1 MNFID
6 NAKLQ
11 FRSAFNTIF
20 NKKPSQ
26 EIQLI
31 QREDLVG
38 FSNPISSYKGPAIGN
53 ALIRRIIDCIAS
65 YGARI
70 KIQHV
75 VNQNGKID
83 ILEDNIHVLCNLAP
97 NELMTA
103 HDFWYRVIAQL
114 YITNNA
120 FIYPK
125 YDNRGQLIAL
135 YPLDYHSCEWK
146 EDKKGNV
153 YVDFQFSKQRL
164 KLPYEMLIHLRRQFM
179 DKPLSGEDQT
189 VQMVDLINQ
198 AEILTQAR
206 ENIIRANGTA
216 QFILQSNVGAKQED
230 IDKAVEKFVNSYG
243 YKNKIAAIDN
253 KFTITP
259 VKSQL
264 TAVTQEEIDAA
275 KEEICSY
282 FGVSQA
288 ILNGDFT
295 REQFEAFSRTI
306 IEPLCLQIEQVLT
319 IRLLSKQKIN
329 SGHSIRCIDGTLQQ
343 MSIADKTNL
352 IEKVLTN
359 GAISVNE
366 ARQILGLDIRP
377 EEEANTLRVS
387 LNQVNLQSATKYQ
400 LSRAGIKVEEQEKID
415 SLHNIKP
422 SNDNEGG
429 SI

>member
-1 MNFID
+1 MNFLD

-295 REQFEAFSRTI
+295 EEQYKAFSKSI
-306 IEPLCLQIEQVLT
+306 LEPLSIQIAQVLT
-319 IRLLSKQKIN
+319 VRLLSKQKIN
-329 SGHSIRCIDGTLQQ
+329 SGHSIRAVDNTLQQ
-343 MSIADKTNL
+343 ISTTDKIQL
-352 IEKVLTN
+352 IEKMVTA
-359 GAISVNE
+359 GVISVND
-366 ARQILGLDIRP
+366 ARQTLGLDIRP
-377 EEEANTLRVS
+377 EEEANMLRVS
-387 LNQVNLQSATKYQ
+387 LNTVDLKHSNAYQ
-400 LSRAGIKVEEQEKID
+400 LGRAGVEVQQQAETQSEDNKEGEKA
-415 SLHNIKP
+415 
-422 SNDNEGG
+422 
-429 SI
+429 